1 MVRTGSVS
9 ATTEA
14 LLLTNNQLPITLVDT
29 HCHLDLKEF
38 EADREAV
45 LERAGQ
51 AGVRRI
57 LVPGTSLASSRRAVA
72 LAEQHAELRAAVGVH
87 PNEAGDFSSETLS
100 ELRHLAQHPKVDAI
114 GEIGIDLYW
123 HTVAVEKQQQAFRAQ
138 LELAADLGRPA
149 IIHDREAHAEV
160 MAGLREVTPLAGVVL
175 HAYSGGEAMAQEA
188 VAAGFY
194 LGVDGPL
201 TYKKNDGLRAV
212 FRAAPLG
219 RIVIETDAPYLAP
232 QDRRGKRNEPAFVRY
247 VAEKLAEVRASTL
260 EQMAWVTTGNAAR
273 LFRWELAE

>member
-1 MVRTGSVS
+1 M
-9 ATTEA
+9 
-14 LLLTNNQLPITLVDT
+14 NHQLPITNYQLHITDLVDT

-38 EADREAV
+38 DADREAV
-45 LERAGQ
+45 LERARE
-51 AGVRRI
+51 AGVQRV
-57 LVPGTSLASSRRAVA
+57 LVPGTDLASSRRAVA
-72 LAEQHAELRAAVGVH
+72 LAEQHAVLRAAVGVH
-87 PNEAGDFSSETLS
+87 PNEAGDFSLETLA
-100 ELRHLAQHPKVDAI
+100 ELRDLAQHPKVDAI

-138 LELAADLGRPA
+138 LELASELERPV

-160 MAGLREVTPLAGVVL
+160 MAGLREVTPPAGVVL
-175 HAYSGGEAMAQEA
+175 HAFSGDEALAQQA

-201 TYKKNDGLRAV
+201 TYKKNETLRGV
-212 FRAAPLG
+212 FRTVPLE
-219 RIVIETDAPYLAP
+219 RIVIETDAPYLTP
-232 QDRRGKRNEPAFVRY
+232 QARRGTRNEPAFVRS

-260 EQMAWVTTGNAAR
+260 AQVAVATTGNAAH